1 MMQIGDRVAIGGAE
15 QLKEKLAHGACIV
28 RVSFAFA
35 SQGRLPVRVT
45 YARTTYDMEMRSP
58 TLRQALVAGDAIGER
73 LELLSYG
80 AEFLV
85 RRPDACVTTE
95 KALPC
100 FEIEYGS

>member
-1 MMQIGDRVAIGGAE
+1 MLHVGDRVAIDNIA
-15 QLKEKLAHGACIV
+15 LKEKLAHGPSLI

-35 SQGRLPVRVT
+35 SQGRLPARVS
-45 YARTTYDMEMRSP
+45 YARVTYDMEMRSP

-73 LELLSYG
+73 LALLSYG

-85 RRPDACVTTE
+85 RLPDTGLFTDQS
-95 KALPC
+95 LPC